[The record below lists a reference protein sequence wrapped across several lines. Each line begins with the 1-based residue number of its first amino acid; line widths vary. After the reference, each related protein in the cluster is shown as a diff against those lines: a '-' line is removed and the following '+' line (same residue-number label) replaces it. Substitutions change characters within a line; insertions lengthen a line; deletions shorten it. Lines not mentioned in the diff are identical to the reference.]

1 MVVIK
6 YKLKT
11 LLRIGGLKLKLI
23 SFVFLAILVA
33 ITVQN
38 IFTIPMMKSYIEKKA
53 FEVSTTTIERISDF
67 SSFALLERTYENRLS
82 LDDAIQ
88 KVQDSNIDGLIGV
101 SIYQRQKSGD
111 SIKFN
116 YLSGF
121 GDSVKSVPIDK
132 QLQTSLDNSN
142 NEDVSYN
149 DYVIKSKSK
158 DINTYR
164 FVRPIIYKYQ
174 NSTILLGVAILY
186 YDKKA
191 INDIIDTML
200 DFMSTVTIVV
210 LLLATLFVYFIGV
223 RFTRP
228 ILEITHAASTIAKG
242 NLNIKL
248 NINTNDEIEHLA
260 YHFNAMV
267 NGLKEKKKMQK
278 FVSGSTMDMI
288 KSGSMRHNMLGGE
301 YRTLT
306 VLFSDIRGFTAMSE
320 EKKPSEVISIVNF
333 YLNLQAQIIR
343 DNGGDIDKYI
353 GDEIMASFSG
363 DDATNNAV
371 KSALEIQ
378 AMLKKENIKRAKRGE
393 TVCEVGIGIN
403 RGEVIV
409 GNIGS
414 HEHMDFTAVGSVVNV
429 ASRLCSSAKP
439 GKVIVDKSTYDRAS
453 CRYHTTLQT
462 PFTIKGISYPIDTYS
477 VSNGD
482 T

>member
-1 MVVIK
+1 M
-6 YKLKT
+6 
-11 LLRIGGLKLKLI
+11 GGLKLKLI
-23 SFVFLAILVA
+23 SFVFLAILAA

-38 IFTIPMMKSYIEKKA
+38 IFTVPMMKSYIEKKA
-53 FEVSTTTIERISDF
+53 YEVSTTTIERISDF

-82 LDDAIQ
+82 LDDAIK
-88 KVQDSNIDGLIGV
+88 KVQNSKIDGLIGV

-111 SIKFN
+111 AIKFN

-121 GDSVKSVPIDK
+121 GDDVKDLPIDK

-142 NEDVSYN
+142 NEDVSYD
-149 DYVIKSKSK
+149 DYIVKSKYK
-158 DINTYR
+158 TIDTYR
-164 FVRPIIYKYQ
+164 FIRPIIYQYQ
-174 NSTILLGVAILY
+174 NNTILLGVAILY
-186 YDKKA
+186 YDKRA
-191 INDIIDTML
+191 ITDIIDTML
-200 DFMSTVTIVV
+200 DYMFTTTIVV
-210 LLLATLFVYFIGV
+210 LLIAILFVYFIGV

-228 ILEITHAASTIAKG
+228 ILEITHAATSIAQG

-306 VLFSDIRGFTAMSE
+306 ILFSDIRGFTAMSE
-320 EKKPSEVISIVNF
+320 ERKPSEVISIVNF

-343 DNGGDIDKYI
+343 DNHGDIDKYI

-371 KSALEIQ
+371 KSGLEIQ
-378 AMLKKENIKRAKRGE
+378 AMLARENIKRAKRGE

-453 CRYHTTLQT
+453 CKHHTTLQA
-462 PFTIKGISYPIDTYS
+462 PFAIKGISYPIDTYS

>member
-1 MVVIK
+1 
-6 YKLKT
+6 
-11 LLRIGGLKLKLI
+11 
-23 SFVFLAILVA
+23 
-33 ITVQN
+33 
-38 IFTIPMMKSYIEKKA
+38 MMKSYIEKKA
-53 FEVSTTTIERISDF
+53 YEVSTTTIERISDF

-82 LDDAIQ
+82 LDDAIK
-88 KVQDSNIDGLIGV
+88 KVQNSKIDGLIGV
-101 SIYQRQKSGD
+101 SIYQRQKIND
-111 SIKFN
+111 TIKFN

-121 GDSVKSVPIDK
+121 GDDVKKIPVDK
-132 QLQTSLDNSN
+132 KLQISLNSSS
-142 NEDVSYN
+142 NEDVSYD
-149 DYVIKSKSK
+149 DYIVKSKNK
-158 DINTYR
+158 NIDTYR
-164 FVRPIIYKYQ
+164 FVRPIIYQYQ
-174 NSTILLGVAILY
+174 NNTILLGVAILY

-191 INDIIDTML
+191 INDIINTML
-200 DFMSTVTIVV
+200 DFMFTITIVV
-210 LLLATLFVYFIGV
+210 LLIATLFVYFIGV

-228 ILEITHAASTIAKG
+228 ILEITHAASAIAKG

-267 NGLKEKKKMQK
+267 KGLQEKKKMQK

-306 VLFSDIRGFTAMSE
+306 ILFCDIRGFTAMSE

-333 YLNLQAQIIR
+333 YLNLQSQIILNN
-343 DNGGDIDKYI
+343 DGDIDKFI

-371 KSALEIQ
+371 KSGLEIQ
-378 AMLKKENIKRAKRGE
+378 ALIKKENIKRAKRGE

-453 CRYHTTLQT
+453 CRYNTILQA

-482 T
+482 A

>member
-1 MVVIK
+1 M
-6 YKLKT
+6 
-11 LLRIGGLKLKLI
+11 GGLKLKLI

-33 ITVQN
+33 ISVQN
-38 IFTIPMMKSYIEKKA
+38 LFSVPMMKSYIEKKA
-53 FEVSTTTIERISDF
+53 FEVSITTIERISDF

-82 LDDAIQ
+82 LDDAIK
-88 KVQDSNIDGLIGV
+88 KVQNSNIDGLIGV
-101 SIYQRQKSGD
+101 SIYQRQKSGN

-121 GDSVKSVPIDK
+121 GDDVNKIPVDK
-132 QLQTSLDNSN
+132 ELQTILNNSN
-142 NEDVSYN
+142 NEDVTYN
-149 DYVIKSKSK
+149 DYLVQSQNKN
-158 DINTYR
+158 INTYR
-164 FVRPIIYKYQ
+164 FIRPIIYQYQ

-186 YDKKA
+186 YDKDA
-191 INDIIDTML
+191 INNIINDML
-200 DFMSTVTIVV
+200 DYMFRVTMIV
-210 LLLATLFVYFIGV
+210 LLIAILVVYFIGV

-228 ILEITHAASTIAKG
+228 ILEITQAATSIASG

-248 NINTNDEIEHLA
+248 KINTNDEIEHLA

-278 FVSGSTMDMI
+278 FVSGSTMNMI

-306 VLFSDIRGFTAMSE
+306 ILFCDIRGFTAMSE
-320 EKKPSEVISIVNF
+320 KKKPSEVISIVNF
-333 YLNLQAQIIR
+333 YLNLQSQIIIN
-343 DNGGDIDKYI
+343 NGGDIDKFI

-371 KSALEIQ
+371 KGALEIQ
-378 AMLKKENIKRAKRGE
+378 AAIAIENEKRAARGE
-393 TVCEVGIGIN
+393 TICEVGIGIN

-414 HEHMDFTAVGSVVNV
+414 NEHMDFTAVGSVVNV
-429 ASRLCSSAKP
+429 ASRLCSSAKA
-439 GKVIVDKSTYDRAS
+439 GKVIVDKSSYDRAS
-453 CRYHTTLQT
+453 CEYHVQLQT
-462 PFTIKGISYPIDTYS
+462 PFAIKGISYPIDTYA